1 MKLKLG
7 KIVKFKKAKAPNNNK
22 IIGKYVVVEPLNIKK
37 HSKDLFKNYQT
48 DSQNLNWKYLSYGPF
63 KSLNS
68 FKKWLNNF
76 CINNDPFFYV
86 VYSKRHKQFTGMLS
100 YLDIQRDH
108 GSIEIG
114 HINYSTL
121 LQNSVEGT
129 ETMYLMMKNAFENL
143 GNRRYAWRCNN
154 LNEKSKK
161 AALRLGFTHEGVFR
175 QMYVHKGRNRDTA
188 WFSILDKEWAKLKK
202 RYLLYLKKTNF
213 DKNYNQIKSL

>member
-76 CINNDPFFYV
+76 CINYDPFFYA

-143 GNRRYAWRCNN
+143 DWINKNNKKNIKFLYRKLDQNSWQYCN
-154 LNEKSKK
+154 K
-161 AALRLGFTHEGVFR
+161 GFF
-175 QMYVHKGRNRDTA
+175 
-188 WFSILDKEWAKLKK
+188 
-202 RYLLYLKKTNF
+202 NF
-213 DKNYNQIKSL
+213 KNYIPKIISAFN